1 MERVTINNLDSK
13 IKYLNQDLKFHEI
26 RLESRYN
33 YYALDLYNKFF
44 GRMNSTLI
52 TGTKGKLMIYLLG
65 IEKLQELKYEEKQH
79 DEKL

>member
-1 MERVTINNLDSK
+1 
-13 IKYLNQDLKFHEI
+13 
-26 RLESRYN
+26 
-33 YYALDLYNKFF
+33 
-44 GRMNSTLI
+44 MNSTLI